1 MKVEYDKGADALY
14 MTLRK
19 GRYNI
24 SEEISDE
31 VIIDLDR
38 NCRIIGREIL
48 GVSKRIEVE
57 LLSQILGQGRSCL
70 KAYYIN

>member
-31 VIIDLDR
+31 VTFMFFKI
-38 NCRIIGREIL
+38 
-48 GVSKRIEVE
+48 V
-57 LLSQILGQGRSCL
+57 
-70 KAYYIN
+70 INSTKS